1 MLKKNNRLLTSYK
14 FFVFVFILLIIRIFS
29 VQIISGDKFKEKAEN
44 QRNYEIVNSNSG
56 NIYDRN
62 MKLITNREKENYMYI
77 SINNLKENMD
87 YKKYILEKTKLTK
100 DQLDKTI
107 KNNEGS
113 ITKLPAKK
121 NIKSIENGI
130 IIEEKKE
137 YSDDKLLSHVIG
149 YINENGDGLGIK
161 KQFNSTLS
169 KVNNDKISLTLDGKS
184 RLLSNNKNS
193 LIVSKNDDVIRNSIQ
208 LTIDYNIQKI
218 VEDAMEE
225 RNYKGSVIV
234 TERETGDILAL
245 TSQPDFDLNDISKS
259 NNLKDNAQMN
269 RAIQIEYYPASIFK
283 TVVLLAALNEHID
296 LNEKYNCTGSITI
309 KNRLYPCHDKVA
321 HGELTLKEAYA
332 VSCNTTFIDL
342 ANKLGGDKII
352 DMVKKLDL
360 TEKVDIGLDR
370 EKKGYISDEK
380 DVLGPTIG
388 NLALGQEHIRLT
400 PLQINNVTM
409 IIANNGIKKDMSIIK
424 GYATNK
430 GDISKTFE
438 RKNDEWIIESEYT
451 DIVKNYMESV
461 VKEGTAKSYID
472 LEEFHGAAGKT
483 GTAQAINDKINGLF
497 TGFSPIDN
505 PKYVVTVIVE
515 DIGEKYSSSTAVEVF
530 NEIIRK
536 INLEK

>member
-169 KVNNDKISLTLDGKS
+169 KVNND
-184 RLLSNNKNS
+184 
-193 LIVSKNDDVIRNSIQ
+193 
-208 LTIDYNIQKI
+208 
-218 VEDAMEE
+218 
-225 RNYKGSVIV
+225 
-234 TERETGDILAL
+234 
-245 TSQPDFDLNDISKS
+245 
-259 NNLKDNAQMN
+259 
-269 RAIQIEYYPASIFK
+269 
-283 TVVLLAALNEHID
+283 
-296 LNEKYNCTGSITI
+296 
-309 KNRLYPCHDKVA
+309 
-321 HGELTLKEAYA
+321 
-332 VSCNTTFIDL
+332 
-342 ANKLGGDKII
+342 
-352 DMVKKLDL
+352 
-360 TEKVDIGLDR
+360 
-370 EKKGYISDEK
+370 
-380 DVLGPTIG
+380 
-388 NLALGQEHIRLT
+388 
-400 PLQINNVTM
+400 
-409 IIANNGIKKDMSIIK
+409 
-424 GYATNK
+424 
-430 GDISKTFE
+430 
-438 RKNDEWIIESEYT
+438 
-451 DIVKNYMESV
+451 
-461 VKEGTAKSYID
+461 
-472 LEEFHGAAGKT
+472 
-483 GTAQAINDKINGLF
+483 
-497 TGFSPIDN
+497 
-505 PKYVVTVIVE
+505 
-515 DIGEKYSSSTAVEVF
+515 
-530 NEIIRK
+530 
-536 INLEK
+536 